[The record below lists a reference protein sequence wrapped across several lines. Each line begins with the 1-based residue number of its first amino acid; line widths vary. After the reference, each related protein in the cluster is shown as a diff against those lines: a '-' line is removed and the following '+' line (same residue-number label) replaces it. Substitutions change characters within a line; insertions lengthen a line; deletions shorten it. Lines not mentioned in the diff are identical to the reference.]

1 MRVASRAMP
10 SPRTAAATDAGARI
24 AGRAT
29 ADGTGRFAARH
40 AGRFAD
46 DFFRPLPGGLAAA
59 SIGMGSYLGECDE
72 ADDARYAAAA
82 GASLGGGSNVL
93 DTAINYRCQRS
104 ERAVGAGLAAAV
116 AAGAVRRDEVVVCTK
131 GGYLPLDGA
140 PPPSRGDY
148 LEYVER
154 EYYAR
159 GVMTAADVVAGGHC
173 LAPGFLLDQLERSR
187 ANLGVETVDVYY
199 LHNPEQQ
206 LDALPHDRFR
216 DALRRAF
223 AVLEERAEAGEIGAY
238 GCATWAGFRV
248 PPGAPGHLS
257 LAELV
262 QLAREAAGGDAHH
275 FGVVQLPVN
284 LAMTEAVRERTQRLP
299 GSLEVTL
306 LEAAAELGV
315 AVVAS
320 ASLMQAQLTRGLPPQ
335 LGEAF
340 PELATDAQRAL
351 AFVRGLPITAAL
363 VGMRSE
369 AHVAENLVAGTV

>member
-1 MRVASRAMP
+1 MHSP
-10 SPRTAAATDAGARI
+10 STAAGPGRRV

-29 ADGTGRFAARH
+29 AEGTQRYAARH
-40 AGRFAD
+40 GARFAD
-46 DFFRPLPGGLAAA
+46 DFYRPLAGGLAAA
-59 SIGMGSYLGECDE
+59 SIGLGSYLGECD
-72 ADDARYAAAA
+72 ADEDARYAAAA

-104 ERAVGAGLAAAV
+104 ERALGAALAAGV
-116 AAGAVRRDEVVVCTK
+116 AAGAVRRDEVVLCSK
-131 GGYLPLDGA
+131 GGYIPLDGA
-140 PPPSRGDY
+140 APPSRAEY
-148 LEYVER
+148 VEYVER
-154 EYYAR
+154 EYYAP
-159 GVMTAADVVAGGHC
+159 GVMNAAEVVAGGHC
-173 LAPGFLLDQLERSR
+173 IAPSYLADQVARSR
-187 ANLGVETVDVYY
+187 ANLGVETIDVYY

-206 LDALPHDRFR
+206 LDALPQEKFR

-223 AVLEERAEAGEIGAY
+223 ALLESRADAGEIGVY
-238 GCATWAGFRV
+238 GCATWSGFRV

-299 GSLEVTL
+299 GSREVTL

-315 AVVAS
+315 SVVAS
-320 ASLMQAQLTRGLPPQ
+320 ASLMQSQLTRNLPPQ
-335 LGEAF
+335 LRDAF

-351 AFVRGLPITAAL
+351 AFVRGLPLSAAL

-369 AHVAENLVAGTV
+369 EHVVENLAAGAV

>member
-1 MRVASRAMP
+1 MS
-10 SPRTAAATDAGARI
+10 SPRTAAPADAGARI

-29 ADGTGRFAARH
+29 ADGTRRFAARH
-40 AGRFAD
+40 AERFAD
-46 DFFRPLPGGLAAA
+46 DFYRPLPGGLTVA
-59 SIGMGSYLGECDE
+59 SIGMGSYLGESDD

-82 GASLGGGSNVL
+82 AASLGGGVNLL

-104 ERAVGAGLAAAV
+104 ERAVGGALAGAV
-116 AAGAVRRDEVVVCTK
+116 AAGLVRRDEVVLCTK
-131 GGYLPLDGA
+131 GGYVPLDGA
-140 PPPSRGDY
+140 PPPSRDDY
-148 LEYVER
+148 LRYVEQ

-173 LAPGFLLDQLERSR
+173 LAPGYLLDQIERSR
-187 ANLGVETVDVYY
+187 ANLGVDTIDVYY

-206 LDALPHDRFR
+206 LDALSRDRFR
-216 DALRRAF
+216 DALRQAF
-223 AVLEERAEAGEIGAY
+223 ALLEERADAGEIGVY
-238 GCATWAGFRV
+238 GCATWGGLRV

-320 ASLMQAQLTRGLPPQ
+320 ASLMQAQLARGLPPQ
-335 LGEAF
+335 LREAF
-340 PELATDAQRAL
+340 PELDTDAQRAL
-351 AFVRGLPITAAL
+351 AFVRGLPIAAAL

-369 AHVAENLVAGTV
+369 AHVAENLGAGVV